1 MISLDKMDATQVW
14 RILVVVRLL
23 SVFVPQS
30 GYLHPDEFFQTTEVV
45 AGDILDVQHHRTWE
59 FTWENPIRSILLPYA
74 AYGPVLFLLRLLNL
88 ATPCLVLVLP
98 RLVISIAGIIVD
110 SCTFDLCRKYN
121 NNGYTSMLLYSTSYV
136 AWTYMTHTFS
146 NSIETIL
153 FAVLLAVTSG
163 ACPIMC
169 KQRRGGQSSSRETAL
184 IAAILTVGMFN
195 RPTFLIFAFVPVTH
209 WLWNSVISER
219 RFSDRINFVVNQ
231 LSVMSIVC
239 VLISVVFVVV
249 DTIYFR
255 YESVRH
261 IPKDI
266 ENCVVSDKKIECL
279 RKMYTTYKPS
289 IVISPYNFLAYN
301 SQSSNLSRHGNH
313 PFYFH
318 TLVSLPLLFGPMV
331 IFVLWRILKNV
342 LNVMLGGSLKVNSD
356 FHLDDVYIVS
366 CFSFPLVVFS
376 CISHQEP
383 RFLLPL
389 FPLGVVIATK
399 TMASFKMK
407 KLIFMKF
414 CVVNLLGLLVFGFLH
429 QGGIVPGISQ
439 LQKKIASNKG
449 DSHVVFYHTYMP
461 PEHLFLHPEDS
472 ESKLYIY
479 DLGGASFEK
488 LEKKMESIR
497 TIAADKPQDERSG
510 IWVVAPKTVVADVRK
525 LSVKYG
531 TVDKY
536 WHLSM
541 EDPPRMVEWFKRELS
556 FTEIVGDFS
565 LVVAEV
571 KSWKLFKDGGQT
583 KKKSSR

>member
-1 MISLDKMDATQVW
+1 MISLDKMDATKVW

-23 SVFVPQS
+23 SVLVPQS

-45 AGDILDVQHHRTWE
+45 AGDILDVQHQRTWE
-59 FTWENPIRSILLPYA
+59 FTWENPIRTILLPYA
-74 AYGPVLFLLRLLNL
+74 AYGPVLFLLRVLNL

-98 RLVISIAGIIVD
+98 RLVISVAGIIVD

-121 NNGYTSMLLYSTSYV
+121 NRGYTSMLLYATSYV

-153 FAVLLAVTSG
+153 FSVLLAMTSG
-163 ACPIMC
+163 ACSTMS
-169 KQRRGGQSSSRETAL
+169 KQRRGNQCSSCETAL
-184 IAAILTVGMFN
+184 IAAILTAGMFN
-195 RPTFLIFAFVPVTH
+195 RPTFLVFAFVPVTL
-209 WLWNSVISER
+209 WLWNTVASER
-219 RFSDRINFVVNQ
+219 LFSDRINRFVSQV
-231 LSVMSIVC
+231 SIMSFVC
-239 VLISVVFVVV
+239 AMISVVFVVA
-249 DTIYFR
+249 DTLYFR

-261 IPKDI
+261 IPKDL
-266 ENCVVSDKKIECL
+266 ENCVFSDEKIECL
-279 RKMYTTYKPS
+279 RNMYTSYKRS
-289 IVISPYNFLAYN
+289 IVISPYNFLVYN
-301 SQSSNLSRHGNH
+301 SDSSNLNRHGNH

-331 IFVLWRILKNV
+331 VFVLWRLLKNI

-356 FHLDDVYIVS
+356 FHLDDIYLVS
-366 CFSFPLVVFS
+366 CFAFPLVVFS

-399 TMASFKMK
+399 TMTSFKMK
-407 KLIFMKF
+407 KLIFTKF

-429 QGGIVPGISQ
+429 QGGIVPGISN
-439 LQKKIASNKG
+439 LQKKIATNKG

-461 PEHLFLHPEDS
+461 PQHLFLRPEES

-488 LEKKMESIR
+488 LEKKMENIR
-497 TIAADKPQDERSG
+497 TIAADKGERSG
-510 IWVVAPKTVVADVRK
+510 IWIVAPKTVVADVKK
-525 LSVKYG
+525 LSIKYG

-556 FTEIVGDFS
+556 FSEIVGDFS

-571 KSWKLFKDGGQT
+571 KSWKLFKDGDQT